1 MSTAAL
7 AERYATLSFDELPG
21 PVVDRSH
28 AAVLDFLG
36 CMVAGSQLPSATAV
50 DGLTPQLGG
59 SGDSMTVTGGRVLPQ
74 WASLVNAVCAHGVE
88 LDDTDN
94 SASLHPG
101 NVVIP
106 AVLAVAESIGATGA
120 QATTAIVAGYDA
132 MIRIGRAAT
141 PQAQYER
148 GFHPTATC
156 GVFGAAVAAGSLL
169 GLGPQE
175 MSWALGIAGSFASG
189 SIEYLDNGAWT
200 KPLQVGSAVQAGVL
214 AAMFASRGYVG
225 PDTILE
231 GRFGFLHAY
240 AGGSED
246 RKLAEGLAEP
256 FAILGVSV
264 KAFACCRYCQAPIDG
279 LLQLVD
285 RDGITPDMV
294 AAIDVGL
301 VSAGHPIVAEPRE
314 VKLNPRNRVD
324 AQFSLPY
331 AMAVALA
338 HRSASLSDFGNAALE
353 DPDVRKLMPL
363 VSAHVEDQLDAMYPQ
378 TWPARVTVRFSGGGA
393 AEILLTD
400 CRGDPSRPLTWPQ
413 LRQKFTQLSQGVLGT
428 EKAQQLADAAGRFS
442 ELEKVSEL
450 MSVFDAATTFGGSR

>member
-7 AERYATLSFDELPG
+7 AERYAALRFDELPG
-21 PVVDRSH
+21 PVVERVH

-36 CMVAGSQLPSATAV
+36 CMVAGTRLPPAAAV
-50 DGLTPQLGG
+50 AGLTPELGG
-59 SGDSMTVTGGRVLPQ
+59 TGPSTAVTGGRVSPQ
-74 WASLVNAVCAHGVE
+74 WAALVNAVCAHSVE

-101 NVVIP
+101 NVIIP
-106 AVLAVAESIGATGA
+106 AVLAVGQSVGATGA
-120 QATTAIVAGYDA
+120 QATAAIVAGYDA
-132 MIRIGRAAT
+132 MIRIGRTAT
-141 PQAQYER
+141 PQSQYER

-169 GLGPQE
+169 GLGPRQ
-175 MSWALGIAGSFASG
+175 MSWALGIAGSLASG
-189 SIEYLDNGAWT
+189 SIEYLDDGAWT
-200 KPLQVGSAVQAGVL
+200 KPLQVGVAVQSGVL
-214 AAMFASRGYVG
+214 AALLASRDFVG
-225 PDTILE
+225 PETILE

-240 AGGSED
+240 AGRAESSE
-246 RKLAEGLAEP
+246 LTAGLAEP

-264 KAFACCRYCQAPIDG
+264 KAFACCRYCQAPVDG
-279 LLQLVD
+279 LLQLID

-338 HRSASLSDFGNAALE
+338 HRSASLADFGAGAVE
-353 DPDVRKLMPL
+353 DPDVRKLMPM
-363 VSAHVEDQLDAMYPQ
+363 VTVHAEDQLDAMYPQ
-378 TWPARVTVRFSGGGA
+378 AWPTRVTVRMAEGGEV
-393 AEILLTD
+393 EILLTD

-413 LRQKFTQLSQGVLGT
+413 LRQKFNQLSEGVLSADTG
-428 EKAQQLADAAGRFS
+428 EQLAGAAARFS
-442 ELEKVSEL
+442 GLAGVDEL
-450 MSVFDAATTFGGSR
+450 MAVLDTRAIFGGQP